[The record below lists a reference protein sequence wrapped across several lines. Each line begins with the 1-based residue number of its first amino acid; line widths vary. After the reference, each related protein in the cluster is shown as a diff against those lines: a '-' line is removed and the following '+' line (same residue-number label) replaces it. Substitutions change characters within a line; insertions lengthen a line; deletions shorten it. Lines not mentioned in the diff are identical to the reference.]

1 MEPTEGARTFLL
13 SGEAYDGF
21 MGRYSRPLARVFVDA
36 SDVVGAQRVLDVGCG
51 PGALTG
57 ELVSR
62 LGSDAVF
69 AVDPSPPFAAACR
82 ERHPGVD
89 VRTGRAEELPF
100 ETDSFDI
107 ALSQLVFH
115 FVSDPD
121 AVVAELGRV
130 VRPGGSVGACVWD
143 FDEGME
149 MLRTFWDAALD
160 VDPTAPDEARTLRF
174 SREGE
179 IAELLNDAGF
189 ESVTE
194 RTLTCSSRYASFDE
208 LWEGFLAGIGPAGS
222 YCVSLSLDD
231 RAAVRA
237 AMFERLGSPSGPLTL
252 GAVARSAHATIPR

>member
-1 MEPTEGARTFLL
+1 MFLKT
-13 SGEAYDGF
+13 GEAYDGF
-21 MGRYSRPLARVFVDA
+21 MGRYSRPLAKAFVDA
-36 SDVVGAQRVLDVGCG
+36 SDVVGATGVLDVGCG

-69 AVDPSPPFAAACR
+69 AVDPSPPFAAACKA
-82 ERHPGVD
+82 RHPGVD
-89 VRTGRAEELPF
+89 VRTGRAEALPF
-100 ETDSFDI
+100 ETASFDI
-107 ALSQLVFH
+107 ALSQLVLH

-121 AVVAELGRV
+121 SVVAELGRV

-174 SREGE
+174 GREGE
-179 IAELLNDAGF
+179 IVELFETAGF

-194 RTLTCSSRYASFDE
+194 RTITCSSRYEGFDE
-208 LWEGFLAGIGPAGS
+208 LWDGFLAGIGPAGS
-222 YCVSLSLDD
+222 FCLSLDPDD

-237 AMFERLGSPSGPLTL
+237 GMFERLGSPSGSFTL
-252 GAVARSAHATIPR
+252 GAVARSAHAVTPA